1 VAQTAPQLNQLRHCS
16 ISQDFKP
23 IAKKMESAGLI
34 TFKPHYLLWVCQYG
48 AESDECKTQCIRQG
62 AYCCPDPDDNIHEG
76 YSGAEVPLVS
86 CSASLQQQQDGID
99 TVYMKQRLVLCVP
112 AEVNNSGILY

>member
-1 VAQTAPQLNQLRHCS
+1 
-16 ISQDFKP
+16 
-23 IAKKMESAGLI
+23 MESAGLI

-76 YSGAEVPLVS
+76 YSGAEVLLVS
-86 CSASLQQQQDGID
+86 CIGLLQLQQQSWRHCI
-99 TVYMKQRLVLCVP
+99 YKQRLVLLVP
-112 AEVNNSGILY
+112 AEVHNVSY